1 MPAQLMAT
9 NGLSAR
15 RLWEWMLRATSS
27 LPVPL
32 SPRISTVESVGA
44 IFRTRPRIERSAG
57 DGATMSGN
65 SVCASRLLSALV
77 TRLRVWA
84 KGAETVKSVAR
95 RP

>member
-1 MPAQLMAT
+1 VAEQLAFEQAFGNPAQLMAT

-44 IFRTRPRIERSAG
+44 IFRTSPRIERSAG
-57 DGATMSGN
+57 DGATMSG
-65 SVCASRLLSALV
+65 
-77 TRLRVWA
+77 TRFAPR
-84 KGAETVKSVAR
+84 GC
-95 RP
+95 